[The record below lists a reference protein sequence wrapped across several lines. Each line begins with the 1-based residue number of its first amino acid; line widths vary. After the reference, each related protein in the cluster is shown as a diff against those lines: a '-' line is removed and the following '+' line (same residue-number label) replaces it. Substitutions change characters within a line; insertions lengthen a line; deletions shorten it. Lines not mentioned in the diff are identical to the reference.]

1 MSQEFEYND
10 SVVYLSNDQINEY
23 LEQAHQRDIQ
33 KLENGELDDKDIQ
46 YIETKKEKKYRL
58 LGDKLFHQALERKSN
73 G

>member
-1 MSQEFEYND
+1 MDQNKFEYND

-23 LEQAHQRDIQ
+23 HLEQAHQRDIQ

-46 YIETKKEKKYRL
+46 YIETKKEKYRL
-58 LGDKLFHQALERKSN
+58 LGDKLFHQALEGK

>member
-1 MSQEFEYND
+1 MNQEFEYND

-23 LEQAHQRDIQ
+23 LEQAHQRDMQ

-58 LGDKLFHQALERKSN
+58 LGDN
-73 G
+73 TY

>member
-1 MSQEFEYND
+1 MNQEFEYND

-58 LGDKLFHQALERKSN
+58 LGDKLFNQALETK
-73 G
+73 